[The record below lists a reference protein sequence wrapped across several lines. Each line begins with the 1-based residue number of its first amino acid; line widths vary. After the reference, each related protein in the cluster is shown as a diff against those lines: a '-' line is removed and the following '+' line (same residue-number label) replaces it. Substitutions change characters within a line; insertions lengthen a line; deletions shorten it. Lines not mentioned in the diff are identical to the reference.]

1 MMINQQYPPYQ
12 RQILPAQNDDDLSS
26 SSSDDDDD
34 EIDNGQSPGGEGS
47 YTDNSSSSYQSQA

>member
-1 MMINQQYPPYQ
+1 MINQQYPPYQ

-47 YTDNSSSSYQSQA
+47 

>member
-1 MMINQQYPPYQ
+1 MINQQYPAYQ
-12 RQILPAQNDDDLSS
+12 RYILPAQNDDDLSS
-26 SSSDDDDD
+26 SSSDDD